1 MPGRAAGRVVG
12 RVMVLPGRVMVLP
25 GRVVVPGRVYDPVV
39 PGFGVVGRTVVPG
52 LEVLGR
58 TGVVGRVLFP
68 GRKVGCAEIP
78 PGLTG
83 LFPDCTPLGR
93 GRIVP
98 GC

>member
-1 MPGRAAGRVVG
+1 MGLDKVPGRAAGRVV
-12 RVMVLPGRVMVLP
+12 GRVMVLP

-58 TGVVGRVLFP
+58 TSVVGRVLFP

-83 LFPDCTPLGR
+83 LFPDCTPR
-93 GRIVP
+93 DVDA
-98 GC
+98 